1 MEEILKRNNFK
12 TLLLFAFA
20 VSGMTALIYEV
31 VWTRPLQLI
40 FGSTIYAVST
50 MLTTFMAGFVLG
62 AFLFRNI
69 ADRSKNPVMLFGFLE
84 LGIGLYGLV
93 ILSLFKILPS
103 MYRFLVG
110 IPGFQFFQFALAF
123 IVLIFPATLFGATW
137 PVIHKAYAELNFIG
151 RDSGRLYSFNSL
163 GSMLGS
169 LSAGFLLIP
178 VLGIRSTSF
187 LAVSLNFLIA
197 AAIFI
202 YARKNAEQN

>member
-103 MYRFLVG
+103 MYLFLVG
-110 IPGFQFFQFALAF
+110 
-123 IVLIFPATLFGATW
+123 
-137 PVIHKAYAELNFIG
+137 
-151 RDSGRLYSFNSL
+151 
-163 GSMLGS
+163 
-169 LSAGFLLIP
+169 
-178 VLGIRSTSF
+178 
-187 LAVSLNFLIA
+187 
-197 AAIFI
+197 
-202 YARKNAEQN
+202 